1 MLSCRLSV
9 LWRSISAGN
18 FRREFRR
25 FANTLRGSDCNGAVR
40 CVTVSRTLF
49 ASLAIITIG
58 NVLWVACAQ
67 LPSNVLNPNRS
78 LAGANLLAAAFPQGW
93 AFFTR
98 SPTEEQYHV
107 YSEAELTPR
116 MDRTPYS
123 EPGNLFGL
131 DRGPRKQP
139 LEFDRL
145 LRQIHSGQWRSC
157 TSDDQCRNAA
167 TQPIA
172 VRNHGRNPTYCGV
185 VTVIGYSVV
194 PWAYRRLVSGSTI
207 DSRAIRL
214 DIQCMQ
220 D

>member
-1 MLSCRLSV
+1 MLLVADPRERDLMAVQRL
-9 LWRSISAGN
+9 IAG
-18 FRREFRR
+18 R
-25 FANTLRGSDCNGAVR
+25 FTDLVDYFCAGLRGR
-40 CVTVSRTLF
+40 CSVSRWESLGSTQHRAGIRSSKIIIVSTRAEAPIFGIADYSVVGGLF
-49 ASLAIITIG
+49 RVSP
-58 NVLWVACAQ
+58 Q
-67 LPSNVLNPNRS
+67 L
-78 LAGANLLAAAFPQGW
+78 
-93 AFFTR
+93 
-98 SPTEEQYHV
+98 